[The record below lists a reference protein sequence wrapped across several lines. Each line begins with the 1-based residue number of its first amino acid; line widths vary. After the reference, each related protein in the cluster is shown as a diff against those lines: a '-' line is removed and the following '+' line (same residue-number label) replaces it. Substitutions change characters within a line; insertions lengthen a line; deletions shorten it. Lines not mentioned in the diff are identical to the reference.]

1 VGKPKTFK
9 FVIVR
14 KALFSRKEDKQS
26 IKEAIQF
33 AREVARGVSL
43 HEIRGANDTYLF
55 TREPHS
61 VSLAEIVTL
70 LDDQSSDESGDDE
83 FVDDDKDEN

>member
-1 VGKPKTFK
+1 
-9 FVIVR
+9 
-14 KALFSRKEDKQS
+14 
-26 IKEAIQF
+26 
-33 AREVARGVSL
+33 
-43 HEIRGANDTYLF
+43 
-55 TREPHS
+55 